1 MATLTPPIRFADAE
15 VFHARLRPNGL
26 RFRYRVLALFVDV
39 DRIGQANHV
48 PFFSVSR
55 FNLFGFN
62 PADHGPRDGSSLR
75 GYIDG
80 LHDHAGLPHPQQI
93 CLTCFP
99 RILGYVFNPI
109 STYACFDEGGR
120 LTSVVYEVR
129 NTFGEHHTYL
139 SPVQM
144 DAKGQVAPHECD
156 KLFYVSPF
164 MDMATR
170 YRFLIAPPQQG
181 DFSLKIIERDRE
193 GVVLTALMQARA
205 FAPTRG
211 ALLRRLLLTPLAG
224 FKVLAGIHWQAL
236 RLVLRGHRV
245 RRRPAPPAAVSVEA
259 SGPYSVTDPKPL
271 SVPHV

>member
-1 MATLTPPIRFADAE
+1 MATLTPPVRFADAE
-15 VFHARLRPNGL
+15 VFHARLRPSGL
-26 RFRYRVLALFVDV
+26 RFRYRVLALFVDI
-39 DRIGQANHV
+39 DRIGQSTGL
-48 PFFSVSR
+48 PFFSIGR
-55 FNLFGFN
+55 FNLFGFD

-75 GYIDG
+75 RYVDG
-80 LHDHAGLPHPQQI
+80 LHGNAGLPPPHQVI
-93 CLTCFP
+93 LTCFP

-109 STYACFDEGGR
+109 ATYACFDKGGQV
-120 LTSVVYEVR
+120 TSVVYEVR

-139 SPVQM
+139 SPVRIN
-144 DAKGQVAPHECD
+144 AEGQVAAHECD

-170 YRFLIAPPQQG
+170 YRFLIAPPQQD

-211 ALLRRLLLTPLAG
+211 ALARRFLMTPLAG

-245 RRRPAPPAAVSVEA
+245 RARPAPPAAVSVEA
-259 SGPYSVTDPKPL
+259 PGAYSVPDPKPL